1 MKNRMIFAIGLMLP
15 GLAVPVSAQQIS
27 LAEVARRAREHRNE
41 SPRAK
46 RVYSNDDLAHAGPVS
61 VIGSPPPSGN
71 ATSAN
76 SPAVG
81 ATTAVK
87 PADKTKDPAASEAA
101 WRKKFAEL
109 RDKISIK
116 AKEIDVTQRELNLKQ
131 QQYYSD
137 PNVAMRE
144 QYSRN
149 DINDSKTRIDD
160 MKKELEGLRQQLSD
174 LEDQLRREGLPAS
187 WARE

>member
-15 GLAVPVSAQQIS
+15 GLAVPVSAQHIS

-144 QYSRN
+144 
-149 DINDSKTRIDD
+149 
-160 MKKELEGLRQQLSD
+160 
-174 LEDQLRREGLPAS
+174 
-187 WARE
+187 